1 LLKNEIVKLCVIKRI
16 HRIIRRGKQAA
27 GCNTLIIILKL
38 YDFDHKGK
46 VDGLDIFVYK
56 HHNMSTFQNT
66 LDNSSITVAELAI
79 SHPAALSVF
88 TKYNIDYC
96 CGGNRS
102 LEEACIRLGLN
113 PEKIRQEIVTSPT
126 QQSSIAMRAEKWSAA
141 LLVDYIVQNHHEY
154 VRSAIPE
161 IEALLE
167 KVCAAHGEDN
177 LWLLNIQQD
186 FADLAEELISHMGK
200 EEMALFPAI
209 KKLEAHNG
217 SGHPLEDT
225 LKAPITMMEHE
236 HAIAGD
242 LMKSIRGLSNNYTVP
257 EFACP
262 TYRVTYQKLKEF
274 DDDLMT
280 HVHLENNILFRKAGH
295 VCSHQGKS

>member
-1 LLKNEIVKLCVIKRI
+1 LEVL
-16 HRIIRRGKQAA
+16 
-27 GCNTLIIILKL
+27 NT
-38 YDFDHKGK
+38 
-46 VDGLDIFVYK
+46 FVYK
-56 HHNMSTFQNT
+56 QNNMSTFENT
-66 LDNSSITVAELAI
+66 LDNPGVTVAALAV

-102 LEEACIRLGLN
+102 LEEACLRAGLN
-113 PEKIRQEIVTSPT
+113 PDKIREEIFSSPA
-126 QQSSIAMRAEKWSAA
+126 QPSSIPMRAEQWSAA
-141 LLVDYIVQNHHEY
+141 LLADYIVQNHHEY
-154 VRSAIPE
+154 VRRAIPE

-167 KVCAAHGEDN
+167 KVCAAHGNDN

-186 FADLAEELISHMGK
+186 FSDLAEELLNHMNK
-200 EEMALFPAI
+200 EEVALFPAI
-209 KKLEAHNG
+209 KRMEAHQD
-217 SGHPLEDT
+217 SGHPLADT
-225 LKAPITMMEHE
+225 LQAPITMMEQE
-236 HAIAGD
+236 HVIAGD
-242 LMKSIRGLSNNYTVP
+242 LMKSIRGLSSHYTVP

-295 VCSHQGKS
+295 VCNHQDNLANDQFTN